1 MPRLGKKKKKAY
13 TCNLAC
19 AAIFHYVEMEQEDSR
34 FMETSF
40 NWLEKKQ
47 CGNKQFK
54 LQTI

>member
-1 MPRLGKKKKKAY
+1 MEKQKKAY

-19 AAIFHYVEMEQEDSR
+19 AAISHYVEMEQEVSR
-34 FMETSF
+34 FTETSF

-47 CGNKQFK
+47 CGNKQLK

>member
-1 MPRLGKKKKKAY
+1 MPRLGKKKKAY